1 MNNLD
6 TMIQNLTPTVM
17 VPKHEPLQY
26 LSDYG
31 HRFLMAADGV
41 WMESKAPWG
50 HVVFPV
56 RIIPEV
62 SFPYG
67 NTMPKMEIKTPN
79 GKIPV
84 DLIRLFVEK
93 AKETP
98 DTEVAAW
105 VIFDSNFKTM
115 RLQMLE
121 NNSASGSHIQYQ
133 CPDLADDESVLM
145 DIHSHAFNPAFFS
158 PQDDD
163 DDKGAFRIAVVVGN
177 MDKPEVTIAARLCM
191 YGMFYDLPAPVLNG
205 RAEWEPS

>member
-26 LSDYG
+26 LSDHG

-67 NTMPKMEIKTPN
+67 KVDANMEINTPN
-79 GKIPV
+79 RKIPA
-84 DLIRLFVEK
+84 DLVRLFVDK
-93 AKETP
+93 ARETP
-98 DTEVAAW
+98 DKEVAAW
-105 VIFDSNFKTM
+105 VIYESNFKTM

-121 NNSASGSHIQYQ
+121 YNSASGSHIEYV
-133 CPDLADDESVLM
+133 CPDLADDESVMM
-145 DIHSHAFNPAFFS
+145 DIHSHANHPAYFS
-158 PQDDD
+158 PTDDT

-177 MDKPEVTIAARLCM
+177 LNKPQVSVVARLCM
-191 YGMFYDLPAPVLNG
+191 YGMFYDLDVPVLNG

>member
-31 HRFLMAADGV
+31 HRFLMASNGV

-67 NTMPKMEIKTPN
+67 STKPIMEINTPN

-105 VIFDSNFKTM
+105 VIYDSRFQTM
-115 RLQMLE
+115 RLEMLKF
-121 NNSASGSHIQYQ
+121 SFASDQKIDYV
-133 CPDLADDESVLM
+133 CPSLSDDESVLM
-145 DIHSHAFNPAFFS
+145 DIHSHATGPAFFS
-158 PQDDD
+158 PEDDK
-163 DDKGAFRIAVVVGN
+163 DDKGAFRIAVVIGN
-177 MDKPEVTIAARLCM
+177 LDKPDVSVVSRLCM
-191 YGMFYDLPAPVLNG
+191 YGMFYDLDAPVLQG